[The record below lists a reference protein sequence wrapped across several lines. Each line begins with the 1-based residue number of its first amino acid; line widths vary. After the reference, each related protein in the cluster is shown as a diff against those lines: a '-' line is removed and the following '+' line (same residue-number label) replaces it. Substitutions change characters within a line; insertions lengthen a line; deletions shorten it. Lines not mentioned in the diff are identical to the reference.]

1 MKNIILIGFPFKLKF
16 LLFFM
21 MSIFRFLLYGI
32 IQCFIEI
39 KTNSTELQTSI
50 CVKPNLC
57 KRIRGTRL
65 CSNGRYDVPLLLVKY
80 CQFRYMYML
89 ICQINA
95 YNYILLFFCSFIV
108 DIVCAKTVQSDWLF
122 VPLM

>member
-1 MKNIILIGFPFKLKF
+1 
-16 LLFFM
+16 M

-39 KTNSTELQTSI
+39 KTNSTELQTSF
-50 CVKPNLC
+50 CVKPTLC
-57 KRIRGTRL
+57 KRIRGARL
-65 CSNGRYDVPLLLVKY
+65 CSNGRYDVPRKY
-80 CQFRYMYML
+80 CQFRYML

-95 YNYILLFFCSFIV
+95 YNYILFFFGSFIV
-108 DIVCAKTVQSDWLF
+108 DTVCAKTVKSDWLS